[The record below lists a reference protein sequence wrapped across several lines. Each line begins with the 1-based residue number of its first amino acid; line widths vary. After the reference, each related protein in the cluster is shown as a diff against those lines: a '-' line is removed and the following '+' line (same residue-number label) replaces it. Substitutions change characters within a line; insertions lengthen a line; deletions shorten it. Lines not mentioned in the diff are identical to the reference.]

1 MRLKNS
7 FIILLKTVSNP
18 QIINEKIIE
27 NTATKTVKFNPSLK
41 LGQLTWD
48 LSSSKDSFTYLTIP
62 VILYYFFGGRLW
74 IQMPGWLPM
83 MIRLGLIS
91 SFTNGEMVLMFLVL
105 KIRFHVFGKSY
116 TFQKQWIILFLFS
129 QKNKTV

>member
-7 FIILLKTVSNP
+7 LIILLNTVSNP

-62 VILYYFFGGRLW
+62 VILYYFLH
-74 IQMPGWLPM
+74 
-83 MIRLGLIS
+83 GLRDS
-91 SFTNGEMVLMFLVL
+91 NSRHLVL
-105 KIRFHVFGKSY
+105 ETSALP
-116 TFQKQWIILFLFS
+116 TEL
-129 QKNKTV
+129 NP